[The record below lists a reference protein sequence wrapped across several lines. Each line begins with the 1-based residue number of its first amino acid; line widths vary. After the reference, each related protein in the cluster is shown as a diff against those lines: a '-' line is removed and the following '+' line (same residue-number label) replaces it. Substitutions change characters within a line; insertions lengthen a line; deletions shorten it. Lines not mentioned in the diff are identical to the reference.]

1 MAVPEIV
8 HTDAL
13 YACSLCPLLYGS
25 IKPGRGHSREDP
37 FIWIRVID
45 LAEQAL
51 QLLYQK
57 VRYRDYT
64 AAVIRLWLCD
74 GVDPVKTVKGSP
86 DGDGL
91 FCRVKILYSQGQKLP
106 AADTGIKQG
115 HKGGPQDGIL
125 YSGEKQ
131 PELVHSPEVHA
142 SVYFPD
148 CFHKAAGIGRQA
160 IIFDCKIE
168 HSGQV
173 VIGGVLGVLTQ
184 GRFLNFPC
192 QLRTSAGVISFSFL
206 SLQNGRMCFFM
217 RQVRVLYVDSL
228 VWVARSSAYRS

>member
-1 MAVPEIV
+1 MAVSEIM

-13 YACSLCPLLYGS
+13 YACGLCPLLYGS
-25 IKPGRGHSREDP
+25 IKPGRGHGGKDP

-51 QLLYQK
+51 QLLCQK
-57 VRYRDYT
+57 VRYRDHT

-74 GVDPVKTVKGSP
+74 GVNPVKTVKGSP

-91 FCRVKILYSQGQKLP
+91 FLWVKILYSQGQKLPAADTGIKQGHKGGPQDGILVKTVKGSPDGDGLFLWVKILYSQGQKLP

-125 YSGEKQ
+125 YGGEKQ
-131 PELVHSPEVHA
+131 PELVHSPEVYA

-160 IIFDCKIE
+160 VIFNRKIE
-168 HSGQV
+168 HSRQV
-173 VIGGVLGVLTQ
+173 VIGGVLGVLT
-184 GRFLNFPC
+184 
-192 QLRTSAGVISFSFL
+192 
-206 SLQNGRMCFFM
+206 
-217 RQVRVLYVDSL
+217 
-228 VWVARSSAYRS
+228 

>member
-1 MAVPEIV
+1 MAVSEIM

-13 YACSLCPLLYGS
+13 YACGLCPLLYGS
-25 IKPGRGHSREDP
+25 IKPGRGHGGKDS

-51 QLLYQK
+51 QLLCQK
-57 VRYRDYT
+57 VRYRDHT

-74 GVDPVKTVKGSP
+74 GVNPVKTVKGSP

-91 FCRVKILYSQGQKLP
+91 FLWVKILYSQGQKLP

-125 YSGEKQ
+125 YGGEKQ

-160 IIFDCKIE
+160 VIFNRKIE
-168 HSGQV
+168 HSRQV
-173 VIGGVLGVLTQ
+173 VIGGVLGVLT
-184 GRFLNFPC
+184 
-192 QLRTSAGVISFSFL
+192 
-206 SLQNGRMCFFM
+206 
-217 RQVRVLYVDSL
+217 
-228 VWVARSSAYRS
+228 